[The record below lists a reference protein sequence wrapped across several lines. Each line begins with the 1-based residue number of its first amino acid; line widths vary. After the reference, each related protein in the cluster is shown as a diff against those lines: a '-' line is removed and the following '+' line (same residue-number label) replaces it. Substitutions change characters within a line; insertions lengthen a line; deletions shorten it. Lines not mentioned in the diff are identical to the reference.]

1 MLRPKKKITRKEIQ
15 NEVDA
20 LHLNRKYLLL
30 ILDSVSIY
38 FPIIEK
44 ILKEEN
50 IPDDFKYLSIQE
62 SSLISDAQS
71 SSNAV
76 GFWQFK
82 SETAKSFGLQINKY
96 VDERLNIISSTNK
109 IEVTRTAPIFIAIVQ
124 FYNLVLL
131 L

>member
-1 MLRPKKKITRKEIQ
+1 MF
-15 NEVDA
+15 
-20 LHLNRKYLLL
+20 LNRKYLLL
-30 ILDSVSIY
+30 ILDRVSIY

-62 SSLISDAQS
+62 SSLISDAES

-82 SETAKSFGLQINKY
+82 SETAK
-96 VDERLNIISSTNK
+96 
-109 IEVTRTAPIFIAIVQ
+109 
-124 FYNLVLL
+124 
-131 L
+131 